1 MAREEIADLGGVG
14 KAFMAST
21 PSDMLTGLAYFWSKP
36 LSAADEKLTIAT
48 FEKEMW
54 GARVRPELLARTDAE
69 INERYR
75 RGEGRIIVENNR
87 EKLPTFAEQLKQ
99 KSYIDVR
106 PFYQR
111 RPRWD
116 PVKQSRLIESFL
128 INLPVPPVFL
138 YEKDYNSYEVMD
150 GQQRI
155 TAIKDFY
162 ENKLRLEGL
171 EHWPELDGKIY
182 DELPSLVKAGID
194 RRSISSIVMLKESA
208 PEDEEAVLLREIVFE
223 RLNTGGIQLGRQEIR
238 NALFQGPFNDML
250 IKMSRKDAI
259 RKAWDLP
266 LYSEEEM
273 STKPKGLLESP
284 FFSKME
290 DVEMV
295 LRFFALRNADF
306 YTKGMQPFLDMYM
319 MHAAKFSK
327 QQIEELRS
335 IFEECLSTAK
345 EIFAELLFCPYKVS
359 EGEWGKTPSKGFYD
373 AVMVGLANNKGC
385 LGILEQRR
393 EAVIEETK
401 ALFKTHEDGAFTG
414 RGNSKKDIL
423 NRIHLYSKMLEG
435 VAA

>member
-1 MAREEIADLGGVG
+1 
-14 KAFMAST
+14 MAST
-21 PSDMLTGLAYFWSKP
+21 ASDIHRCHAHIWSKP
-36 LSAADEKLTIAT
+36 LSVEDEKLSIAI
-48 FEKEMW
+48 FEREMW
-54 GARVRPELLARTDAE
+54 GARTKPEVLPRSDAD

-99 KSYIDVR
+99 SSYIDIR

-138 YEKDYNSYEVMD
+138 YEKDFNSYEVMD

-208 PEDEEAVLLREIVFE
+208 PEDEEAILLREIVFE

-238 NALFQGPFNDML
+238 NALFQSPFNDML
-250 IKMSRKDAI
+250 IEMSRKDAI
-259 RKAWDLP
+259 RNAWDLP

-273 STKPKGLLESP
+273 LTKPKGLLDSP

-295 LRFFALRNADF
+295 LRFFALRNSDF

-327 QQIEELRS
+327 FQIEELRS
-335 IFEECLSTAK
+335 LFEQCLSTAEK
-345 EIFAELLFCPYKVS
+345 IFGGVLFRPYKVS
-359 EGEWGKTPSKGFYD
+359 EGDWGKAPSKGFYD
-373 AVMVGLANNKGC
+373 AVMVGLANNYKS
-385 LGILEQRR
+385 LTVLEQRR
-393 EAVIEETK
+393 EAVMDQTK
-401 ALFKTHEDGAFTG
+401 SLFKSHDDGTFTG

-435 VAA
+435 VAS